1 MSEREV
7 LISGAGVA
15 GPLLATL
22 LARQGFR
29 PTVVERAP
37 ALRDGGYKV
46 DVRGAAVE
54 VLKRT
59 GVYGAARG
67 RDTGMRQVTYVK
79 PDGRPIA
86 ALDANLLMGRRGDD
100 IELMRGDLVRILH
113 DAAAPATEFIYDDSI
128 AELRPDGEVL
138 FASGASRRY
147 DVIVGADG
155 LHSNTR
161 RLAGMDAP
169 LRHLGAYL
177 SICSV
182 PNDLRLDREEVFW
195 AVPGLMIFLYS
206 TGPDDPA
213 KAGLVFASPE
223 LPRAEVT
230 RESVVERFAGH
241 GWEVPRL
248 LESILAG
255 GAGPAATP
263 APALGGPDSR
273 GGVRQFDDFYVDG
286 LSQVVLPR
294 WSAGRV
300 VLLGDAAYCPSPASG
315 MGTSEAIVGAYVLAS
330 ALARHEAGG
339 SADAW
344 SEATFAE
351 YERVM
356 RPYADKN
363 LALGKKMA
371 GQMVP
376 GGRMSIAM
384 RNYAMRTL
392 RFNPW
397 KRQIIE
403 TVTKPIHQA
412 AAAVE
417 LPAEPATAAI

>member
-1 MSEREV
+1 MGEREV

-15 GPLLATL
+15 GPLLAIR

-59 GVYGAARG
+59 GVYGTARG
-67 RDTGMRQVTYVK
+67 HDTGMRQVTYVK

-86 ALDANLLMGRRGDD
+86 AVDANLLMGRRGDD

-113 DAAAPATEFIYDDSI
+113 DAAAPTTSFIYGDSI
-128 AELRPDGEVL
+128 AEIGPDGLVR
-138 FASGASRRY
+138 FAGGSERRF

-161 RLAGMDAP
+161 RLAGLDAP

-182 PNDLRLDREEVFW
+182 PNELRLDREEVFW
-195 AVPGLMIFLYS
+195 AVPGLMIFLYG

-230 RESVVERFAGH
+230 REQVAERFAGH

-248 LESILAG
+248 LESILATP
-255 GAGPAATP
+255 AVTPAATP
-263 APALGGPDSR
+263 TPALGGSDSR
-273 GGVRQFDDFYVDG
+273 GEVRQVDDFYVDA

-339 SADAW
+339 SADGRRA
-344 SEATFAE
+344 AAFAE

-356 RPYADKN
+356 RPYAEKN

-376 GGRMSIAM
+376 GGRTSIAM

-417 LPAEPATAAI
+417 LPATAA